1 MNLPSNR
8 SNCDHFQSHERF
20 FASLR
25 MLVLFTMSLVAARE
39 SLGQVIDDKN
49 VLRSQP
55 QASPN
60 LPQSTPPQRSSEPQL
75 QRRGGLVPPQR
86 NVPGPTEVI
95 GREELVR
102 RYDLN
107 ADGRIDESEAEMAR
121 SKMRKERAE
130 MSRRSGLNPL
140 TGRPRSEKANEQ
152 VPGLGDRDG
161 ASRENEL
168 QTRMSQPLP
177 QTRMTPPLP
186 QKRMSQPLQS
196 QPTGS
201 TAQALGSPGSELLL
215 VPGRPDGAL
224 RKTDGVDS
232 RSGLSPSAASSPR
245 TTRQTPP
252 ATQSS
257 AQPRSSAITG
267 GVRAGAPAVR
277 PGYGAT
283 GAGTDL
289 NAGRLPGGLPS
300 AQGHPAHGS
309 ATVRPLNRPSLFP
322 QGPAR
327 GLTGENDGR

>member
-49 VLRSQP
+49 VARSQP

-140 TGRPRSEKANEQ
+140 TGRPRSEKANDQ

-168 QTRMSQPLP
+168 QTRMTPPLP
-177 QTRMTPPLP
+177 QTRMT
-186 QKRMSQPLQS
+186 QPLQS

-215 VPGRPDGAL
+215 VPGRPDNAL

-300 AQGHPAHGS
+300 AQGHPAQGS

>member
-8 SNCDHFQSHERF
+8 STCDHFQSHERF
-20 FASLR
+20 VARLR

-49 VLRSQP
+49 VARSQP

-86 NVPGPTEVI
+86 NVPGPTEAI

-130 MSRRSGLNPL
+130 TSRRSGLNPL
-140 TGRPRSEKANEQ
+140 TGRPRSEKANEH

-168 QTRMSQPLP
+168 QTRMTQPL
-177 QTRMTPPLP
+177 R
-186 QKRMSQPLQS
+186 S

-215 VPGRPDGAL
+215 VPGRPDGTP
-224 RKTDGVDS
+224 RKTEGVES
-232 RSGLSPSAASSPR
+232 RPGLSPSAASSPR

-300 AQGHPAHGS
+300 AQGHPAQGS

-322 QGPAR
+322 QAPAR

>member
-8 SNCDHFQSHERF
+8 STCDHFQSHERF
-20 FASLR
+20 VASLR

-49 VLRSQP
+49 VARSQP

-168 QTRMSQPLP
+168 QTRLSQPLP
-177 QTRMTPPLP
+177 QTRMT
-186 QKRMSQPLQS
+186 QPLQS
-196 QPTGS
+196 QPTRS

-215 VPGRPDGAL
+215 VPGRPDGGL
-224 RKTDGVDS
+224 RKTDGVES
-232 RSGLSPSAASSPR
+232 RPGLSPSAASSPR
-245 TTRQTPP
+245 STRQTPP

-300 AQGHPAHGS
+300 AQGHPAQGS

>member
-177 QTRMTPPLP
+177 Q
-186 QKRMSQPLQS
+186 KRMSQPLQS

-215 VPGRPDGAL
+215 VPGRPDNAL

-300 AQGHPAHGS
+300 AQGHPAQGS

>member
-20 FASLR
+20 VASLR

-49 VLRSQP
+49 VARSQP

-168 QTRMSQPLP
+168 QTRMTQPLP
-177 QTRMTPPLP
+177 QT
-186 QKRMSQPLQS
+186 RMSQPLQS

-201 TAQALGSPGSELLL
+201 TAQALGSQGSELLL
-215 VPGRPDGAL
+215 VPGRPDGVL
-224 RKTDGVDS
+224 RKTDGVES
-232 RSGLSPSAASSPR
+232 RPGLSPSAASSPR

-300 AQGHPAHGS
+300 AQGHPAQGS

>member
-8 SNCDHFQSHERF
+8 STCDHFQSHERF
-20 FASLR
+20 VARLR

-49 VLRSQP
+49 VARSQP

-60 LPQSTPPQRSSEPQL
+60 LPQLTPPQRSSEPQL
-75 QRRGGLVPPQR
+75 QRRGGLVPPHR
-86 NVPGPTEVI
+86 NVPGPTEAI

-140 TGRPRSEKANEQ
+140 TGRPRSEKANDQ

-168 QTRMSQPLP
+168 QTRM
-177 QTRMTPPLP
+177 TR
-186 QKRMSQPLQS
+186 PLQS

-215 VPGRPDGAL
+215 VPGRPDGAP
-224 RKTDGVDS
+224 RKTDGVES
-232 RSGLSPSAASSPR
+232 RPGLSPSAAASPR
-245 TTRQTPP
+245 STRQTPP

-300 AQGHPAHGS
+300 AQGHPAQGS

>member
-8 SNCDHFQSHERF
+8 STCDHFQSHERF
-20 FASLR
+20 VARLR

-49 VLRSQP
+49 VARSQP

-60 LPQSTPPQRSSEPQL
+60 LPQPTPPQRSSEPQL
-75 QRRGGLVPPQR
+75 QRRGGLVPPHR
-86 NVPGPTEVI
+86 NVPGPTEAI

-140 TGRPRSEKANEQ
+140 TGRPRSEKANDQ

-168 QTRMSQPLP
+168 QTRM
-177 QTRMTPPLP
+177 TR
-186 QKRMSQPLQS
+186 PLQS

-215 VPGRPDGAL
+215 VPGRPDGAP
-224 RKTDGVDS
+224 RKTDGVES
-232 RSGLSPSAASSPR
+232 RPGLSPSAAASPR
-245 TTRQTPP
+245 STRQTPP

-300 AQGHPAHGS
+300 AQGHPAQGS

>member
-8 SNCDHFQSHERF
+8 STCDPFQSHERF

-177 QTRMTPPLP
+177 Q
-186 QKRMSQPLQS
+186 KRMSQPLQS

-201 TAQALGSPGSELLL
+201 TGSELLL

-300 AQGHPAHGS
+300 AQGHPAQGS

>member
-8 SNCDHFQSHERF
+8 STCDHFQSHERF
-20 FASLR
+20 VARLR

-49 VLRSQP
+49 VARSQP
-55 QASPN
+55 QASPK
-60 LPQSTPPQRSSEPQL
+60 LPQPTPPQRSSEPQL
-75 QRRGGLVPPQR
+75 QRRGGLVPPHR
-86 NVPGPTEVI
+86 NVPGPTEAI

-140 TGRPRSEKANEQ
+140 TGRPRSEKANDQ

-168 QTRMSQPLP
+168 QTRMTQPL
-177 QTRMTPPLP
+177 R
-186 QKRMSQPLQS
+186 S

-215 VPGRPDGAL
+215 VPGRPDGAS
-224 RKTDGVDS
+224 RKTDGVES
-232 RSGLSPSAASSPR
+232 RPGLSPSAAASPR
-245 TTRQTPP
+245 TTRQTP
-252 ATQSS
+252 ATSQSS

-300 AQGHPAHGS
+300 AQGHPAQGS

-322 QGPAR
+322 QGTAR

>member
-177 QTRMTPPLP
+177 Q
-186 QKRMSQPLQS
+186 KRMSQPLQS

-215 VPGRPDGAL
+215 VPGRPDNAL

-232 RSGLSPSAASSPR
+232 RSGLSPSAAASPR

-300 AQGHPAHGS
+300 AQGHPAQGS

>member
-140 TGRPRSEKANEQ
+140 TGRPRSEKANDQ

-177 QTRMTPPLP
+177 Q
-186 QKRMSQPLQS
+186 KRMSLPLQS

-300 AQGHPAHGS
+300 AQGHPAQGS

>member
-1 MNLPSNR
+1 MNLPSSR
-8 SNCDHFQSHERF
+8 STCDHFQIHERF
-20 FASLR
+20 VARLR

-49 VLRSQP
+49 VARSQP

-75 QRRGGLVPPQR
+75 QRRGGLVPPHR
-86 NVPGPTEVI
+86 NVPGPTEAI

-168 QTRMSQPLP
+168 QTRM
-177 QTRMTPPLP
+177 TR
-186 QKRMSQPLQS
+186 PLQS

-215 VPGRPDGAL
+215 VPGRPDGAP
-224 RKTDGVDS
+224 RKTDGVES
-232 RSGLSPSAASSPR
+232 RPGLSPSAASSPR

-300 AQGHPAHGS
+300 AQGHPAQGS

-322 QGPAR
+322 QAPAR

>member
-1 MNLPSNR
+1 
-8 SNCDHFQSHERF
+8 
-20 FASLR
+20 
-25 MLVLFTMSLVAARE
+25 
-39 SLGQVIDDKN
+39 
-49 VLRSQP
+49 
-55 QASPN
+55 
-60 LPQSTPPQRSSEPQL
+60 
-75 QRRGGLVPPQR
+75 
-86 NVPGPTEVI
+86 
-95 GREELVR
+95 
-102 RYDLN
+102 
-107 ADGRIDESEAEMAR
+107 MAR

-168 QTRMSQPLP
+168 QTRM
-177 QTRMTPPLP
+177 TR
-186 QKRMSQPLQS
+186 PLQS

-215 VPGRPDGAL
+215 VPGRPDGGL
-224 RKTDGVDS
+224 RKTDGVES
-232 RSGLSPSAASSPR
+232 RPGLSPSAASSPR
-245 TTRQTPP
+245 STRQTPP

-300 AQGHPAHGS
+300 AQGHPAQGS

>member
-25 MLVLFTMSLVAARE
+25 MLVLFTMCLVAARE

-177 QTRMTPPLP
+177 Q
-186 QKRMSQPLQS
+186 KRMSQPLQS

-215 VPGRPDGAL
+215 VPGRPDNAL

-232 RSGLSPSAASSPR
+232 RSGLSPSAAASPR

-300 AQGHPAHGS
+300 AQGHPAQGS